1 MYIVLPPVRGSS
13 VVPRQDGCN
22 MVSALPLLPPLHVG
36 GPEPTGPYYTHWFLD
51 PKIAVAIF
59 GLTALYLLWVG
70 PLNRRRPGAESRPVQ
85 TREVVFF
92 LLGSLSALIALGP
105 PIDDWSH
112 FFFSSAHMLQH
123 LILILLTTPL
133 WIAGIPAWVYR
144 PLVQNR
150 ATNWAFSRLLK
161 PVPAF
166 VIANMI
172 NAIWHFPFAYELA
185 LEHEAWHTIQ
195 HTCFVLA
202 GVLLWWPLMSKVPE
216 WPRLAPPMQALYIF
230 LQTIPTGIIGAML
243 TYAGPVYPFYGN
255 ASVRPWGID
264 LKTDQEIAGLQM
276 WVGMNTV
283 FLIVASVI
291 FLKWAVREEERD
303 NDLLLRKSR
312 QRRQQSDIAGFP
324 VGQEPQPHP

>member
-1 MYIVLPPVRGSS
+1 MSFPPV
-13 VVPRQDGCN
+13 
-22 MVSALPLLPPLHVG
+22 LPPLHVG

-70 PLNRRRPGAESRPVQ
+70 PLNRRRPGAELRPVQ
-85 TREVVFF
+85 TREVVSF
-92 LLGSLSALIALGP
+92 LCGSLTALIALGP

-112 FFFSSAHMLQH
+112 FFFSSAHMFQH
-123 LILILLTTPL
+123 LLLILLATPL

-144 PLVQNR
+144 PLVRNPV
-150 ATNWAFSRLLK
+150 TNWFFGTLLR

-166 VIANMI
+166 VVANLI
-172 NAIWHFPFAYELA
+172 NALWHFPFSYDLA
-185 LEHEAWHTIQ
+185 LQHELWHTAQ
-195 HTCFVLA
+195 HVCFVIA

-243 TYAGPVYPFYGN
+243 TYAGPVYGFY
-255 ASVRPWGID
+255 ALATVRPWGID

-303 NDLLLRKSR
+303 NDLLLQKTRL
-312 QRRQQSDIAGFP
+312 RRQQADITVFP
-324 VGQEPQPHP
+324 PVQESQTHP